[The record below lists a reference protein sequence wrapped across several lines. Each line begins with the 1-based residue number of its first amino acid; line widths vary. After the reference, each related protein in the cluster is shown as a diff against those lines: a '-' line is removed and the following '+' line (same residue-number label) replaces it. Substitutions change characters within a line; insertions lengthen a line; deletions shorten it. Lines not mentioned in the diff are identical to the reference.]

1 MIECYLNYIVDVV
14 AVEIY
19 NNDNCAILL
28 LGHELIKPA
37 QTTATYELYIVRSL
51 YACVQKRLI

>member
-37 QTTATYELYIVRSL
+37 QTTATYEMYIRVCAEASDIIR
-51 YACVQKRLI
+51 I